1 MDGQSSP
8 RRHAKDFKLA
18 ARCRELSYK
27 YQNGGYFSRIILL
40 IGSNSDSWCQLLA
53 DATGIETRRTGAS
66 EVTAKG
72 AAIAGLIATSRAS
85 PEDALTKW
93 RDDNGHWR
101 PDPQRAAL
109 YSHQYQE
116 FCRLKE
122 LAREGWR
129 SGGPNLAKKLQ

>member
-1 MDGQSSP
+1 M
-8 RRHAKDFKLA
+8 
-18 ARCRELSYK
+18 
-27 YQNGGYFSRIILL
+27 
-40 IGSNSDSWCQLLA
+40 LA

-122 LAREGWR
+122 LAREGWAGHPADQILPKSCNDER
-129 SGGPNLAKKLQ
+129 WSYAGHLDWN